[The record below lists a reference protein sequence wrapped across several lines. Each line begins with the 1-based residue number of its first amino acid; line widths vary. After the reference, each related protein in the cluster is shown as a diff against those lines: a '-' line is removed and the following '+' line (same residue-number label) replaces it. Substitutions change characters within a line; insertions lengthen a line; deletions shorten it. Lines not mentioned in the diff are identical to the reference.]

1 MQATGWCVYNGTAE
15 HTAAIAVLAG
25 DGCGREGGREGG
37 GYYLLVAYSLNLDL
51 FKL

>member
-25 DGCGREGGREGG
+25 DGCGEGGRRRVLPPCS
-37 GYYLLVAYSLNLDL
+37 LLTQSGFV
-51 FKL
+51 